1 MWGEQDAVL
10 PQLFKDAEER
20 MKKAVEVTRG
30 EFSAI
35 RTGRANASLLDHVS
49 VEAYG
54 TQMPLRHVANVSVPD
69 ARSIVV
75 QPHDKS
81 LIGDIRKAIEKSDL
95 GITPNVDANV
105 IRLGLPQLNEE
116 RRKELVK
123 LLHKRAEEGRVAI
136 RNVRRDAHDQLKH
149 SLKAATITEDDSR
162 RATEQL
168 QKVTDKHIAD
178 VDGLVANKEK
188 EIMEV

>member
-1 MWGEQDAVL
+1 ML
-10 PQLFKDAEER
+10 PQLYKDTEDR
-20 MKKAVEVTRG
+20 MKKAVEATRG
-30 EFSAI
+30 EFAAI
-35 RTGRANASLLDHVS
+35 RTGRASASLLDHVL

-54 TQMPLRHVANVSVPD
+54 SEMPLRHVANVAVPD

-81 LIGDIRKAIEKSDL
+81 IIGDIRKALEKSDL
-95 GITPNVDANV
+95 GITPNVDGNT

-123 LLHKRAEEGRVAI
+123 IVHKRAEEGRIAI
-136 RNVRRDAHDQLKH
+136 RNVRRDAHERLKTA
-149 SLKAATITEDDSR
+149 LKAATITEDENR
-162 RATEQL
+162 RANDQV
-168 QKVTDKHIAD
+168 QKTTDKYIAD
-178 VDGLVANKEK
+178 VDHLVATKEK